1 MATGTLEGST
11 IASTYKSLLKVKGGA
26 NTILDGD
33 IQIIEDGDG
42 VDSVLG
48 LATDSA
54 LINGDGNRLYFYDAD
69 GDEHISADTS
79 GVLSIAAGAEI
90 DLTATAVDL
99 NGTLDV
105 SGAVGLASS
114 SGATTIGSSN
124 ALNVSAAGT
133 LSLTGGAPFHCYPYY
148 SYLGSNNFLANGYGV
163 YGSIGS
169 SQAHTITITHDDI
182 DVSCDP
188 NTTFK
193 STWVYAEIIVGIS
206 YNSTTNAEYNALFRF
221 KVANAHSNTYY
232 SEELLGTTGS
242 VGAWVAKSLSDA
254 SVAYTDTTITITVD
268 NTSSSY
274 ENTSFFLTSGHGVIS
289 AAASAV

>member
-1 MATGTLEGST
+1 MAKLEGQTIAASYDQLLHVDTEGGGNSTTHVSVKDGDNDTTFGFT
-11 IASTYKSLLKVKGGA
+11 IASDALMMSSTNRLEFGDTGTYINQS
-26 NTILDGD
+26 
-33 IQIIEDGDG
+33 GDG
-42 VDSVLG
+42 ILNITSDTEVE
-48 LATDSA
+48 
-54 LINGDGNRLYFYDAD
+54 IN
-69 GDEHISADTS
+69 
-79 GVLSIAAGAEI
+79 
-90 DLTATAVDL
+90 ATAVDL